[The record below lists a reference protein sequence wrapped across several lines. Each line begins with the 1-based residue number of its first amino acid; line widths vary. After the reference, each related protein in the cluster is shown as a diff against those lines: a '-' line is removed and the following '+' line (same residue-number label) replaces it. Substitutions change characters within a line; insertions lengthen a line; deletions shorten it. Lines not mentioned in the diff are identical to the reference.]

1 MIDPMMLVPIRPHVA
16 RLTPMPAS
24 PAKPVTQA
32 DAETPI
38 VNWQAWLAQE
48 REKYAER
55 MRDLVAQRRAQI
67 IHRVGPLVTPELPPI
82 KVT

>member
-1 MIDPMMLVPIRPHVA
+1 MIDPMMLVVPIRPHVA

-24 PAKPVTQA
+24 PKTSEEP
-32 DAETPI
+32 TPI
-38 VNWQAWLAQE
+38 VNWAAWLAQE
-48 REKYAER
+48 RAKYSER